1 MMAAE
6 ETMPVT
12 HSLAGLLQDFC
23 GPLVRTD
30 VQVNGLALDSRK
42 VQAGDLFLAVAGSR
56 THGLQ
61 HARQAVA
68 LGAVAVAWEP
78 VAGNGALAE
87 IAALLPAPVVAVP
100 GLGQV
105 VGLIADRF
113 YGHPSR
119 GLFMIGVTGTDGKTS
134 CSHFIAQ
141 ALNTPDRR
149 CGLIGTLG
157 NGLYGELSATVNTT
171 PDALGMQQW
180 LHVMQQQ
187 GARCVVS
194 EVSSHAMDQGR
205 VRGVAF
211 DLAVLTNLSRDHL
224 DYHGTV
230 EAYAEAKRRLFH
242 VDGLR
247 YAVLNGDDA
256 FGSALL
262 DAIPPG
268 VAPVAYRL
276 ENAPFRTRY
285 PAQWVIGRNLRS
297 SMRGMRLEVHTPW
310 GSGELECGLLGR
322 FNASNLLAAL
332 ASLCVAGLPFAE
344 TLQRLSATRTVPG
357 RMERFDLGPGHPL
370 AVVDYAHTAG
380 ALEAVLKSLRAH
392 CSGELWCVF
401 GAGGDRDRGK
411 RPLMG
416 AAVERNA
423 DHLVLTDDNPRS
435 EDPRQIVADLCS
447 GIRRP
452 AEVHVEHDRAHAIA
466 HALRSAAPGDIVL
479 IAGKGHETVQQ
490 VGNRSLPFSDRER
503 VQAQAREWA
512 Q

>member
-6 ETMPVT
+6 HMSVAHT
-12 HSLAGLLQDFC
+12 LGGLLQDFC
-23 GPLVRTD
+23 GPAVRND
-30 VQVNGLALDSRK
+30 VQVTGLALDSRK
-42 VQAGDLFLAVAGSR
+42 VQAGDLFLAVAGTR

-61 HARQAVA
+61 HARQAIA
-68 LGAVAVAWEP
+68 LGAAAVAWEP

-87 IAALLPAPVVAVP
+87 VAALLPAPVVAVP

-105 VGLIADRF
+105 VGLVADRF

-134 CSHFIAQ
+134 SSHFIAQ
-141 ALNTPDRR
+141 ALNSADRR

-157 NGLYGELSATVNTT
+157 NGLYGELSTAGNTT
-171 PDALGMQQW
+171 PDALSMQQ
-180 LHVMQQQ
+180 LLLSMQQQ

-205 VRGVAF
+205 VRGVTF

-230 EAYAEAKRRLFH
+230 EAYADAKRKLFH
-242 VDGLR
+242 TDGLR
-247 YAVLNGDDA
+247 YAVINADDA

-276 ENAPFRTRY
+276 ENEPFRTRY
-285 PAQWVIGRNLRS
+285 PAQWVLGRNLRS
-297 SMRGMRLEVHTPW
+297 TMHGMQFDVITPW
-310 GSGELECGLLGR
+310 GSGLLRCGLLGR

-332 ASLCVAGLPFAE
+332 ASLCVTGLPFDE
-344 TLQRLSATRTVPG
+344 VLQRLSRTRTVAG
-357 RMERFDLGPGHPL
+357 RMERFDLGAGHPL

-392 CSGELWCVF
+392 CSGKLWCVF

-416 AAVERNA
+416 AAVERHA

-435 EDPRQIVADLCS
+435 EDPQQIAADICS
-447 GIRRP
+447 GIRQPGR
-452 AEVHVEHDRAHAIA
+452 VHIEHDRAHAIA
-466 HALRSAAPGDIVL
+466 HALRSATQGDIVL

-490 VGNRSLPFSDRER
+490 IGNRSLPFSDRER
-503 VQAQAREWA
+503 VQALAREWA

>member
-6 ETMPVT
+6 RRLDT
-12 HSLAGLLQDFC
+12 HTLGGLLQDFC
-23 GPLVRTD
+23 GPSVRRD
-30 VQVNGLALDSRK
+30 VQVSGLALDSRK
-42 VQAGDLFLAVAGSR
+42 VQSGDLFLAVAGSR

-61 HARQAVA
+61 HARQAIA

-78 VAGNGALAE
+78 VAGNGSLAE
-87 IAALLPAPVVAVP
+87 AAALLPAPAVAIP

-119 GLFMIGVTGTDGKTS
+119 GLFMVGVTGTDGKTS
-134 CSHFIAQ
+134 TSHFIAQ
-141 ALNTPDRR
+141 AMDSVDRR

-157 NGLYGELSATVNTT
+157 NGLYGDLSMATNTT
-171 PDALGMQQW
+171 PDALTMQQ
-180 LHVMQQQ
+180 LLFAMQQQ

-205 VRGVAF
+205 VRGVNF

-230 EAYAEAKRRLFH
+230 EAYADAKRKLFH
-242 VDGLR
+242 AEGLR
-247 YAVLNGDDA
+247 YAVINADDA

-276 ENAPFRTRY
+276 ENEPFRTRF
-285 PAQWVIGRNLRS
+285 PAQWVIGRKLRS
-297 SMRGMRLEVHTPW
+297 SMRGMELDVATPW
-310 GSGELECGLLGR
+310 GAGVLRSSLLGR
-322 FNASNLLAAL
+322 FNACNLLAAL
-332 ASLCVAGLPFAE
+332 ASLCVVGLPIEEA
-344 TLQRLSATRTVPG
+344 LQRLSRTRTVAG
-357 RMERFDLGPGHPL
+357 RMERFELGAGHPL

-392 CSGELWCVF
+392 CQGKLWCVF

-416 AAVERNA
+416 AAVERHA
-423 DHLVLTDDNPRS
+423 DHVVLTDDNPRS
-435 EDPRQIVADLCS
+435 EDPAQITTDICS
-447 GIRRP
+447 GIRQP
-452 AEVHVEHDRAHAIA
+452 ALVHIEHDRAHAIA
-466 HALRSAAPGDIVL
+466 HALRSAGPDDIVL
-479 IAGKGHETVQQ
+479 VAGKGHETMQQ

-503 VQAQAREWA
+503 VQALAREWA

>member
-6 ETMPVT
+6 RMPVLHT
-12 HSLAGLLQDFC
+12 LGGLLQDFC
-23 GPLVRTD
+23 GPAVRTD
-30 VQVNGLALDSRK
+30 VQISGLALDSRK
-42 VQAGDLFLAVAGSR
+42 VQAGDLFLAVSGTR

-61 HARQAVA
+61 HARQAIA
-68 LGAVAVAWEP
+68 LGAVAVVWEP
-78 VAGNGALAE
+78 VAGNGGLAE
-87 IAALLPAPVVAVP
+87 AAALLPAPVVAVP

-134 CSHFIAQ
+134 TSHFIAQ
-141 ALNTPDRR
+141 ALNSEDRR

-157 NGLYGELSATVNTT
+157 NGLFGELSSASNTT
-171 PDALGMQQW
+171 PDALSMQQ
-180 LHVMQQQ
+180 LLLAMQQQ

-205 VRGVAF
+205 VRGVTF

-230 EAYAEAKRRLFH
+230 EAYADAKRKLFH
-242 VDGLR
+242 AEGLR
-247 YAVLNGDDA
+247 YAVINADDA
-256 FGSALL
+256 FGAALL
-262 DAIPPG
+262 GAIPPG

-276 ENAPFRTRY
+276 ENEPFRTRY

-297 SMRGMRLEVHTPW
+297 NMQGMQFEVITPW
-310 GSGELECGLLGR
+310 GSGVLRCGLLGR

-332 ASLCVAGLPFAE
+332 SSLCVAGLPFDEA
-344 TLQRLSATRTVPG
+344 LQRLSGTHTVAG
-357 RMERFDLGPGHPL
+357 RMERFELGAGHAL

-380 ALEAVLKSLRAH
+380 ALEAALKSLRAH
-392 CSGELWCVF
+392 CAGKLWCVF

-416 AAVERNA
+416 VAAEGYA
-423 DHLVLTDDNPRS
+423 DRLVVTDDNPRS
-435 EDPRQIVADLCS
+435 EDPQQIVADICA
-447 GIRRP
+447 GIRQP
-452 AEVHVEHDRAHAIA
+452 GLVHIEHDRAHAIA
-466 HALRSAAPGDIVL
+466 HALRSASAGDIVL

-490 VGNRSLPFSDRER
+490 IGNRSLPFSDRER
-503 VQAQAREWA
+503 VQALAREWA